1 MGVRFLY
8 PAPQPQTGR
17 FPGSHSKC
25 FQSRLDMRKLQV
37 VIGSYA
43 ELAVLFCSASSQRE
57 TLAFQLNIYES
68 DSGRDSR

>member
-1 MGVRFLY
+1 M
-8 PAPQPQTGR
+8 
-17 FPGSHSKC
+17 
-25 FQSRLDMRKLQV
+25 SRLDMRQLEV

-57 TLAFQLNIYES
+57 TLAFQLNIYGS